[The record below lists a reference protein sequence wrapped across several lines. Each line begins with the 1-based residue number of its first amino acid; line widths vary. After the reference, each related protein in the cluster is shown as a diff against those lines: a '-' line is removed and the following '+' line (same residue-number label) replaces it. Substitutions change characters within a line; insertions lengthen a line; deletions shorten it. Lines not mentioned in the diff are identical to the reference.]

1 MASFINATIDDHKFD
16 ALIEVMNDHAVH
28 LKPVLAAVGN
38 LVVKSVKRN
47 FHEGGRPEKWTPSEK
62 PKGKT
67 LIGTGALMRQTNYK
81 VDNDESGVTIMTGKQ
96 KYAAILHFG
105 GKTPAHEIWYKN
117 KRALS
122 FMWHGV
128 PAIYGKGCYCTIEDR
143 KSESN
148 SLLRQIKKLIIN
160 SCYSTSKANFP
171 DKKNPPRE

>member
-47 FHEGGRPEKWTPSEK
+47 FREGGRPEKWVSSKK

-67 LIGTGALMRQTNYK
+67 LIGTGALMRQIHYK
-81 VDNDESGVTIMTGKQ
+81 VDDDESGVTVMTGPQ

-117 KRALS
+117 RQALR
-122 FMWHGV
+122 FFRNGTPV
-128 PAIYGKGCYCTIEDR
+128 FYGKVNHPGSVIPARPYMLLQDEDVKIIE
-143 KSESN
+143 N
-148 SLLRQIKKLIIN
+148 MMIQHIV
-160 SCYSTSKANFP
+160 
-171 DKKNPPRE
+171 KNT

>member
-38 LVVKSVKRN
+38 LAVKSVKQN
-47 FHEGGRPEKWTPSEK
+47 FRVGGRPTRWVETEK

-67 LIGTGALMRQTNYK
+67 MIGAGALMRQIHYK
-81 VDNDESGVTIMTGKQ
+81 VDNDESGVTIMTGPQ

-128 PAIYGKGCYCTIEDR
+128 PAIYGKVKHPGSSIPARPYMLLQDEDVKVIE
-143 KSESN
+143 N
-148 SLLRQIKKLIIN
+148 MMIQHIV
-160 SCYSTSKANFP
+160 
-171 DKKNPPRE
+171 KNT

>member
-16 ALIEVMNDHAVH
+16 ALIEIMNDHAVH

-38 LVVKSVKRN
+38 LAVKSVKQN
-47 FHEGGRPEKWTPSEK
+47 FRVGGRPTRWAETDK

-67 LIGTGALMRQTNYK
+67 MIGTGALMRQIHYK

-128 PAIYGKGCYCTIEDR
+128 PAIYGKVNHPGSKIPARPYMLLQDEDIKIIE
-143 KSESN
+143 N
-148 SLLRQIKKLIIN
+148 MMIQHIV
-160 SCYSTSKANFP
+160 
-171 DKKNPPRE
+171 KNT

>member
-28 LKPVLAAVGN
+28 LKPVLAAIGN
-38 LVVKSVKRN
+38 LAVKSVKQN
-47 FHEGGRPEKWTPSEK
+47 FRVGGRPTRWAKTDK
-62 PKGKT
+62 PKGNT
-67 LIGTGALMRQTNYK
+67 MIGTGALMRQIHYK

-122 FMWHGV
+122 FTWKGV
-128 PAIYGKGCYCTIEDR
+128 PVIYGKVNHPGSLFKPRPYMLLQDEDVKIIE
-143 KSESN
+143 N
-148 SLLRQIKKLIIN
+148 MMIQHIV
-160 SCYSTSKANFP
+160 
-171 DKKNPPRE
+171 KNT

>member
-38 LVVKSVKRN
+38 LAVKSVKQN
-47 FHEGGRPEKWTPSEK
+47 FRVGGRPTRWAETDK

-67 LIGTGALMRQTNYK
+67 MIGSGALMRQIHYK

-105 GKTPAHEIWYKN
+105 GKTSAHEIWYKN

-122 FMWHGV
+122 FTWKGV
-128 PAIYGKGCYCTIEDR
+128 PAIYGKVNHPGSKIPARPYMLLQDEDIKIIENMMIQHIT
-143 KSESN
+143 EN
-148 SLLRQIKKLIIN
+148 
-160 SCYSTSKANFP
+160 T
-171 DKKNPPRE
+171 